1 MKKYFIFR
9 FKDNLK
15 LIILFSVIALITTY
29 AYTSGKYIN
38 EFNYSS
44 IAANVRL
51 PKDNPIEIITTI
63 ALVLSIIIPIFEFQ
77 YRMRKLTVDHLYS
90 LPIKRERI
98 FLTHYFVGFLE
109 IMIPVTVSFFY
120 SLLSFATKK
129 HIFEVKYFIIYYFT
143 LYLSV
148 FIIYSFITFIF
159 MRANTVRDGIF
170 NIIFGFFFFVCV
182 FWLIEKGAQTDS
194 VIRKIDSTRAMCI
207 NPIST
212 LCDYFQTEMEWAAI
226 EIATNLGYYKNNPVA
241 NFALGDVLWLIFN
254 FVIAIASF
262 ILSIILVKKDKS
274 EDSMGIST
282 SWFSY
287 KTMIPFY
294 MYFFS
299 CISVYTSVI
308 IYFFIAIGGY
318 ILYVIYRRNVK
329 IKLYD
334 LGILFGSIIL
344 GVITGLLIY

>member
-9 FKDNLK
+9 LKDNLK

-29 AYTSGKYIN
+29 AYTSSKYIN

-44 IAANVRL
+44 TMGLVRI

-120 SLLSFATKK
+120 SLLSFATKE
-129 HIFEVKYFIIYYFT
+129 HIFEVKYFIFYYFT
-143 LYLSV
+143 LFLSV

-182 FWLIEKGAQTDS
+182 FWLIEKGAPTDS
-194 VIRKIDSTRAMCI
+194 VIRKMDSTRAMCT
-207 NPIST
+207 NPLST
-212 LCDYFQTEMEWAAI
+212 LCDFFQTEMEWAAKQQ
-226 EIATNLGYYKNNPVA
+226 ALNLGYYRNNPVA
-241 NFALGDVLWLIFN
+241 DFSLGDVLWLIFN

-299 CISVYTSVI
+299 CISVYTSAI

-318 ILYVIYRRNVK
+318 ILYVIYRRK
-329 IKLYD
+329 
-334 LGILFGSIIL
+334 
-344 GVITGLLIY
+344 GVLI